1 MNKTNF
7 FAKHFNYLIRSI
19 NSLLEKNLNKLNF
32 NNLTNLAKNNKII
45 LTFVAVFVLFVSY
58 LLIPTFYKQSD
69 LSIEL
74 KNQLKNKFD
83 LNFKLLE
90 NLNYNLFPRPHFTI
104 FDSAIE
110 DEEIQISK
118 VKNLKIY
125 IKLEN
130 LFPLKNLNINKVIIE
145 NANFNLD
152 KKSYHFF
159 TKILEND
166 FKDKILNIKN
176 SNVFFRNDENEV
188 LFINKILDMNYY
200 YDFKQSKNISYSKNN
215 LFNLPY
221 SIELINDFE
230 KNLFYSVLNFNFS
243 NFQIENV
250 LDYNNDIKTGE
261 TQIILNKNKSIVRYK
276 TNKNFFE
283 FNFFDKL
290 EGPTFIYEGNFNFNP
305 FYSNFEGS
313 TKKINLNYFFDNN
326 SMLVQLLKTQMFN
339 NKNIDF
345 KLKINAKNIFNNF
358 DFVDFSINSKIQ
370 DGLIDIDNTSFKW
383 KNFIDFKIEESLIY
397 VKSGELVLDGKLRI
411 DINDY
416 NGLYKYLLTPRNY
429 RKEIKNID
437 LNFTY
442 NFDQKIANLTA
453 IKIDKKIDTNLNKI
467 FSNVLLKKDNLQ
479 NKIYLKNLLNDAIK
493 NYFG

>member
-1 MNKTNF
+1 MNKLNF
-7 FAKHFNYLIRSI
+7 FAKHFNYFIRSI
-19 NSLLEKNLNKLNF
+19 NNLLEKNLNKLNF

-104 FDSAIE
+104 FDAAIKDGE
-110 DEEIQISK
+110 TQLST

-130 LFPLKNLNINKVIIE
+130 LFSLKNLNINKVIIE

-152 KKSYHFF
+152 SKSYNFF
-159 TKILEND
+159 IKILEND
-166 FKDKILNIKN
+166 FEDKILNIKN
-176 SNVFFRNDENEV
+176 SNVFFRNNENEV

-200 YDFKQSKNISYSKNN
+200 YDYKQSKNISYSKNK

-221 SIELINDFE
+221 SIELINDHEE
-230 KNLFYSVLNFNFS
+230 KKFYSKLNFNFAK
-243 NFQIENV
+243 FQIENV
-250 LDYNNDIKTGE
+250 LNYNNDIKNGE
-261 TQIILNKNKSIVRYK
+261 SQIILNKNKSTVRYL

-290 EGPTFIYEGNFNFNP
+290 ESPTYLFKGNFNFNP
-305 FYSNFEGS
+305 FYSSVKGK
-313 TKKINLNYFFDNN
+313 TKKINLNYFFDAN
-326 SMLVQLLKTQMFN
+326 SVLLQLLKTQTLN
-339 NKNIDF
+339 NNNIDF
-345 KLKINAKNIFNNF
+345 KLKINAKNIYNNF
-358 DFVDFSINSKIQ
+358 DFLDFNIESKIQ
-370 DGLIDIDNTSFKW
+370 DGLIDFDNTTFKW
-383 KNFIDFKIEESLIY
+383 KNFIHFKLEESLVY
-397 VKSGELVLDGKLRI
+397 VKSGELVLDGKLSI
-411 DINDY
+411 DINNY